1 MPTVEKIIEKMKT
14 SPNSIT
20 DRELQRVL
28 NYKGFKQS
36 HRKGSHITFYNDE
49 TETSITIPLK
59 KIIKE
64 CYVKDALVKIGE
76 KDENR

>member
-20 DRELQRVL
+20 ERELLRVL
-28 NYKGFKQS
+28 NNKGFKQS
-36 HRKGSHITFYNDE
+36 HRSGSHATFYNDE
-49 TETSITIPLK
+49 TETTIVIPLK
-59 KIIKE
+59 RIIKE
-64 CYVKDALVKIGE
+64 CYVKDALAKIGE

>member
-20 DRELQRVL
+20 ERELL
-28 NYKGFKQS
+28 
-36 HRKGSHITFYNDE
+36 
-49 TETSITIPLK
+49 
-59 KIIKE
+59 
-64 CYVKDALVKIGE
+64 GE